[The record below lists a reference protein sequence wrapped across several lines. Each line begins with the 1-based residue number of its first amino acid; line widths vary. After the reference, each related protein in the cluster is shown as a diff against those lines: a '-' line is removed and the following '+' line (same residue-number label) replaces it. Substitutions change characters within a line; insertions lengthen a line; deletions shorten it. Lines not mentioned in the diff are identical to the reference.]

1 MWERETVCI
10 QMLPSFQK
18 SSNKHLKNH
27 FKAELT
33 NAHCTRN
40 WLQNV
45 TRFFSG
51 ENRCSTEVLRFF
63 ENYDWMIMIS

>member
-1 MWERETVCI
+1 
-10 QMLPSFQK
+10 MLPSFQK

-63 ENYDWMIMIS
+63 ENYD